1 MCVRVGVDLSI
12 LSFSL
17 LLETLCY
24 ERKNRFDQAS
34 LFTMLQV
41 IGHTSMKQVFRESS
55 WSGFSKKIFVWFAHI
70 THFLQGYT
78 EIVDGQIHE
87 NSQLHGMQVI
97 GSFQYLT
104 LCANKQNIA
113 NPGIRKCEQ
122 SNQVCKK
129 TGYEGLFKGKDE
141 KIYIRASTGN
151 NMDQLEHAFN
161 SNRVSFLEHL

>member
-1 MCVRVGVDLSI
+1 LSVS
-12 LSFSL
+12 SFSL

-24 ERKNRFDQAS
+24 EWKNRFDQAS

-41 IGHTSMKQVFRESS
+41 FGHTSMKQVFRESS
-55 WSGFSKKIFVWFAHI
+55 WSGFSKKNFVWFAHI

-97 GSFQYLT
+97 GSFLYLT

-122 SNQVCKK
+122 SNQACRRPDMKASSK
-129 TGYEGLFKGKDE
+129 GRMRKYIYEQVQGTTW
-141 KIYIRASTGN
+141 IHWCMHSTPT
-151 NMDQLEHAFN
+151 ESVF
-161 SNRVSFLEHL
+161 

>member
-1 MCVRVGVDLSI
+1 MCVCTSVESVDYLSVS
-12 LSFSL
+12 SFSL
-17 LLETLCY
+17 LLETLSY

-78 EIVDGQIHE
+78 GIVDGQIHE

-97 GSFQYLT
+97 GSFLYLT

-113 NPGIRKCEQ
+113 NPGLRKCEQ

-129 TGYEGLFKGKDE
+129 TGYEGLFKGRMRKY
-141 KIYIRASTGN
+141 IYEQVQGTTWINWCMHSTPT
-151 NMDQLEHAFN
+151 ESVF
-161 SNRVSFLEHL
+161 